1 MLLLL
6 EKIYRFFET
15 FTKGVFI
22 LLEFFSFI
30 LIIISVLFFLLGYA
44 YLNNKAEN
52 LMMWS
57 FTGKVENVIDKEG
70 YKRQQG
76 KQSILMGIIFLLV
89 PVSLYLVDKFDINAK
104 LLYIWLLVL
113 AGTTILNT
121 IKVRKYFK

>member
-1 MLLLL
+1 
-6 EKIYRFFET
+6 
-15 FTKGVFI
+15 
-22 LLEFFSFI
+22 
-30 LIIISVLFFLLGYA
+30 
-44 YLNNKAEN
+44 
-52 LMMWS
+52 MWS

-121 IKVRKYFK
+121 IKVRRYFN

>member
-1 MLLLL
+1 
-6 EKIYRFFET
+6 
-15 FTKGVFI
+15 
-22 LLEFFSFI
+22 
-30 LIIISVLFFLLGYA
+30 
-44 YLNNKAEN
+44 
-52 LMMWS
+52 MMWS

-121 IKVRKYFK
+121 IKVRRYFN

>member
-1 MLLLL
+1 
-6 EKIYRFFET
+6 
-15 FTKGVFI
+15 
-22 LLEFFSFI
+22 
-30 LIIISVLFFLLGYA
+30 
-44 YLNNKAEN
+44 
-52 LMMWS
+52 MWS

-113 AGTTILNT
+113 AGTTILDT

>member
-1 MLLLL
+1 
-6 EKIYRFFET
+6 
-15 FTKGVFI
+15 
-22 LLEFFSFI
+22 
-30 LIIISVLFFLLGYA
+30 
-44 YLNNKAEN
+44 
-52 LMMWS
+52 MMWS

-113 AGTTILNT
+113 AGTTILDT